1 MSIFAGA
8 FDAAGGFWPKAVETR
23 TARTGILTNRRNGII
38 NKTLSSYPDQAIGAG
53 HPHFQYNPD
62 PSDRSLKPR
71 LIGEARS
78 ERLRAA

>member
-8 FDAAGGFWPKAVETR
+8 FDAAGELWPKAVETK
-23 TARTGILTNRRNGII
+23 TARQEILTNGRNGII

-53 HPHFQYNPD
+53 HPHFQYNPE
-62 PSDRSLKPR
+62 PRDRSLKPVD
-71 LIGEARS
+71 LS